1 MTLIKKERILL
12 ARPLTSMDTVQFRMK
27 VHNGNHNWN
36 QADNDMST
44 PLHEAAARGNT
55 LICQL
60 LINSIENKN
69 PRDFVGKTP
78 LHKAAK
84 NGHLNI
90 CKLIT
95 GHVEDKN
102 PEDNNGVTPIGIAI
116 NATVISRWKIRPF
129 FIWTIFQL

>member
-1 MTLIKKERILL
+1 
-12 ARPLTSMDTVQFRMK
+12 
-27 VHNGNHNWN
+27 
-36 QADNDMST
+36 MST

-60 LINSIENKN
+60 LIDSIENKN

-78 LHKAAK
+78 LHKAAR

-90 CKLIT
+90 CKLII

-116 NATVISRWKIRPF
+116 NATVISR
-129 FIWTIFQL
+129 